1 MASAVPL
8 AYAMGVANK
17 EAAHVLL
24 LAKGDHLAGSLV
36 PQRTN
41 LPPFAGAH
49 LLTGTL
55 QLPPASRPRLAAFP
69 FPGELT
75 QRHLVPPFEGA
86 DPPAG
91 NHECGT
97 RVGGDGGLVDLS
109 QVDGGLHRSRS
120 CWCRGCWHGDMQLI
134 AVLPDQLAAPEVL
147 WQIQLEHERCSPPSH
162 RQHDAPAFH
171 THRLRRPEQ
180 WIKALVLG
188 GIPDVAIGGAQFAG
202 RLNVGEEAW

>member
-1 MASAVPL
+1 MSCPYSQVDHPLVVMASLVLP
-8 AYAMGVANK
+8 AYPMGVADK

-24 LAKGDHLAGSLV
+24 LAKGDHLARALV
-36 PQRTN
+36 PERTD

-49 LLTGTL
+49 LPTGAL
-55 QLPPASRPRLAAFP
+55 QLAPALRPRLAAFP

-75 QRHLVPPFEGA
+75 QGHLVPPFEGA

-109 QVDGGLHRSRS
+109 QVNGGLHRSRS
-120 CWCRGCWHGDMQLI
+120 CWCGGCWHGDVQLI

-147 WQIQLEHERCSPPSH
+147 RQIQLEHE
-162 RQHDAPAFH
+162 
-171 THRLRRPEQ
+171 
-180 WIKALVLG
+180 
-188 GIPDVAIGGAQFAG
+188 
-202 RLNVGEEAW
+202 